1 MGKKSKEIA
10 AGIITKNV
18 MLASVGIM
26 HFEMVEGGVLC
37 YVKATYNYTF

>member
-18 MLASVGIM
+18 MLASM
-26 HFEMVEGGVLC
+26 GVTACLHGH
-37 YVKATYNYTF
+37 YAF